1 VAEPRRFT
9 LDEARRTLPLVSR
22 IVADIVAAYPAFQA
36 RVDELQRLTAEGVP
50 EARVAEIRRELDEEA
65 ARINA
70 FVAELQQIGGVF
82 KGFEQ
87 GLVDFHAE
95 LDGRTICLCW
105 KHGEEQIT
113 HWHELDAG
121 FAGRQPIDAELA
133 AALGD
138 PAE

>member
-1 VAEPRRFT
+1 MAEPRRFT

-36 RVDELQRLTAEGVP
+36 RVDE
-50 EARVAEIRRELDEEA
+50 IRRQLDEEA
-65 ARINA
+65 ARIND

-105 KHGEEQIT
+105 QHGEEQIT

-121 FAGRQPIDAELA
+121 FAGRQPIDAGLA
-133 AALGD
+133 ALLGD